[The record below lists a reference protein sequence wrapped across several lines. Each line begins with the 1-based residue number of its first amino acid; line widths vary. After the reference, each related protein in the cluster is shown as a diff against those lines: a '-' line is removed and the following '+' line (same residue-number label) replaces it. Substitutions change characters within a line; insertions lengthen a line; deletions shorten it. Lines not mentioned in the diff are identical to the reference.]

1 VCLVLSGGVIV
12 VPPGWT
18 PEQRAQLAAKEERRR
33 IEDQQKWEAMTD
45 EQRQKLDAGLALHKA
60 DVARHAAAMHSREAI
75 EAFLEDLRR
84 VCEVHDVVLIG
95 TDGSESIFG
104 EISIGR
110 LSNAESISWA
120 IDHPYE
126 LHKGNWDFANWEII
140 GYFPRLPDKK
150 V

>member
-1 VCLVLSGGVIV
+1 
-12 VPPGWT
+12 
-18 PEQRAQLAAKEERRR
+18 
-33 IEDQQKWEAMTD
+33 MTD
-45 EQRQKLDAGLALHKA
+45 EQRQTLDAGVALHKA
-60 DVARHAAAMHSREAI
+60 EVAKHDAAMHSREAI
-75 EAFLEDLRR
+75 EAFLEDLQR

-104 EISIGR
+104 EVTIGR

-126 LHKGNWDFANWEII
+126 LHKGDWDFANWEII
-140 GYFPRLPDKK
+140 GYFPRLPDRK

>member
-1 VCLVLSGGVIV
+1 MS
-12 VPPGWT
+12 
-18 PEQRAQLAAKEERRR
+18 
-33 IEDQQKWEAMTD
+33 D

-60 DVARHAAAMHSREAI
+60 HVAKQDAAMHSREAI

-104 EISIGR
+104 EITIGR

-120 IDHPYE
+120 IEHPYE
-126 LHKGNWDFANWEII
+126 LCKGNWDFANWEIV
-140 GYFPRLPDKK
+140 GYFPRLPDRQ